1 MLKYARRILM
11 KQLFKYFLP
20 YMLAYKKEFAFA
32 ILGMIAVAIG
42 TTATAH
48 MLKPILD
55 DIFIN
60 KDKEALAFIP
70 VLVIGVFALKSLGKF
85 VQTYFTAYIG
95 DDVVRQLRNKLIL
108 HLMHQDIAYLNK
120 MRSGELL
127 SRVTN
132 DLMRIQNVVS
142 NLLPAVMIKIML
154 IITLSGYV
162 IYQSPSLAFYFLII
176 MPLALFP
183 LQILA
188 KKMKK
193 YSKRSQESTSNLTS
207 RLTEIFNNIEIIK
220 SSSSQNFEYARFA
233 KENLTFFKASL
244 KQIKINALTGP
255 ALEIF
260 GSIAVAVVIYVGA
273 LEVINEKITTGT
285 FFAFIAALFMLYDPI
300 KVLSNIHNKMQDA
313 VAATERLEELFQS
326 HPTIVSGDKQMTSVE
341 TLSLENVSLEYDDKK
356 ALEKIELTAKRGNV
370 YALVGDS
377 GAGKSSFINLLVRF
391 YDPSEGKVCINGTDI
406 KSYTLESLHQKIAFV
421 TQRIFIFQDTVL
433 ANVAYGKEENKA
445 QAIEALKQAQ
455 AWEFVE
461 NLDNGIDTIL
471 DEFGTNLSGG
481 QRQRIALARALYTKP
496 EILIL
501 DEATSALDNKSEKAI
516 QKSLDMLKDK
526 MITFIVAHRL
536 STIENADTILL
547 LENGKIID
555 RGTYQELLDTSSTF
569 RELANKSKNLN
580 D

>member
-1 MLKYARRILM
+1 M

-20 YMLAYKKEFAFA
+20 YMLTYKKEFAFA

-60 KDKEALAFIP
+60 KDKEALRFIP
-70 VLVIGVFALKSLGKF
+70 LLVIGVFALKSLGKF

-183 LQILA
+183 LQLLA

-207 RLTEIFNNIEIIK
+207 RLTEIFNNIEVIK
-220 SSSSQNFEYARFA
+220 SSSSQNFEYERFA
-233 KENLTFFKASL
+233 KENLTFFKASI

-260 GSIAVAVVIYVGA
+260 GSIAVAIVIYVGA
-273 LEVINEKITTGT
+273 LEVINNEITTGT

-326 HPTIVSGDKQMTSVE
+326 HPSIVSGEKQMTLVDTISF
-341 TLSLENVSLEYDDKK
+341 ENVSLSYDEKK
-356 ALEKIELTAKRGNV
+356 ALEEINLVAKRGNV

-391 YDPSEGKVCINGTDI
+391 YDPSEGQVTINGTDI

-433 ANVAYGKEENKA
+433 ANIAYGKKKNRA

-461 NLDNGIDTIL
+461 KLEDGIDTIL

-526 MITFIVAHRL
+526 MITFVVAHRL
-536 STIENADTILL
+536 STIENADAILL
-547 LENGKIID
+547 LEKGKIID
-555 RGTYQELLDTSSTF
+555 RGTYTELLNISSKFCT
-569 RELANKSKNLN
+569 LANKSKTIT